1 MLGNRGQKGWLRLQV
16 LPCRPGPGCQAGQE
30 GPVQGHPQGSPE
42 HIGPEEKGGATVY
55 SSWPSPSSGSTEN
68 MRQRDRG
75 AVARVR
81 DAFPLSSALRV
92 WSPLQGQGQ
101 TLLPQP
107 LLSAAPSPSSGM
119 KLVTKTLQA
128 ASLSLLKSVFLV
140 SLHCHSSHSWD
151 HGDSLHLP
159 PGWPPYSQHEI
170 QARSC
175 PFPAKIL

>member
-107 LLSAAPSPSSGM
+107 LLSAC
-119 KLVTKTLQA
+119 
-128 ASLSLLKSVFLV
+128 SLSQLW
-140 SLHCHSSHSWD
+140 HEIGHQD
-151 HGDSLHLP
+151 P
-159 PGWPPYSQHEI
+159 PGCFLIIAQICLLSVPPL
-170 QARSC
+170 
-175 PFPAKIL
+175 PF